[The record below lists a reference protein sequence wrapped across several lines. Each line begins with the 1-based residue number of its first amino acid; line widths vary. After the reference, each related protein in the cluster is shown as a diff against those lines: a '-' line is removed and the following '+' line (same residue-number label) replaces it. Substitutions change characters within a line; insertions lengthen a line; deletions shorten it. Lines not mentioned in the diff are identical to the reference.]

1 MRTISQI
8 LAAHDWM
15 GGEYDRPER
24 FIPIIREIL
33 SEGYARACEDVA
45 EKARTRLAWM
55 EIANYADALR
65 HKTPD
70 SFL

>member
-1 MRTISQI
+1 MRTIAQI

-24 FIPIIREIL
+24 FIPIICEIL
-33 SEGYARACEDVA
+33 AEGYTQACEDVA
-45 EKARTRLAWM
+45 QKARTRTEWI
-55 EIANYADALR
+55 EIANYCDALR
-65 HKTPD
+65 HKTPE